1 MTNDRD
7 ELLSWAMQA
16 GPSTYKAFLF
26 RLEANSAGGGVLFCI
41 AVRNL
46 ADRYG
51 TEKVEEA
58 CAWLQ
63 QNGGHPGTQIIRK
76 YIESKEQICF
86 EIPDDFAKGLHA
98 TEGITR
104 GPSHYLDVIKTK
116 EGSENNGFT

>member
-26 RLEANSAGGGVLFCI
+26 RLETNSAGGGVLFCI
-41 AVRNL
+41 AVRKL

-63 QNGGHPGTQIIRK
+63 QNGGHPWRAALYLNLFYCRSCK
-76 YIESKEQICF
+76 IC
-86 EIPDDFAKGLHA
+86 D
-98 TEGITR
+98 
-104 GPSHYLDVIKTK
+104 SMQVW
-116 EGSENNGFT
+116 